1 MDLSAVQAKPTR
13 RRYITLL
20 MIFITVVICYV
31 DRANLAVASAHI
43 QQEFGISKAEMGYVF
58 SAFAWLYTLCQI
70 PGGWFL
76 DRVGSRLTYFI
87 AILGWSVA
95 TLLQGFAS
103 GLLSLIGLR
112 AITGI
117 FEAPAFPTNNRLV
130 TSWFPE
136 QERASAVGFYTS
148 GQFVGLAF
156 LTPLLIWIQE
166 LLSWHWVFIITGGI
180 GIIWSLVWMKVY
192 QAPSQSKGINQAEL
206 DYIRAGGAM
215 VDGDAPGEKKACVKL
230 TAADWK
236 LVFHRKLCGVYLGQF
251 AVTSTLWFFL
261 TWFPNYLTQEKH
273 IAALTAGF
281 MTTVP
286 FLAAFVGVILSGMV
300 ADRLVRSGRSL
311 GFARKTPIICGLLIS
326 TCIMGAN
333 YTNDPLWIMVLM
345 ALAFFGNGFASITW
359 SLVSSLAPVRL
370 IGLTGGMFNFIGGLG
385 GITVPLVVG
394 YLAQDYGFAPA
405 LVYISV
411 VALIGALSYILLVG
425 DVQRV
430 G

>member
-1 MDLSAVQAKPTR
+1 MVSGLAMPRIWRQMTMDISVTAAQPGR
-13 RRYITLL
+13 RRYLTLV

-31 DRANLAVASAHI
+31 DRANLAVASMHI
-43 QQEFGISKAEMGYVF
+43 QKEFGITKAEMGYVF

-76 DRVGSRLTYFI
+76 DRIGSRLTYFI
-87 AILGWSVA
+87 AIFGWSVA
-95 TLLQGFAS
+95 TLLQGFAT

-117 FEAPAFPTNNRLV
+117 FEAPAFPANNRMV

-136 QERASAVGFYTS
+136 HERASAVGFYTS

-166 LLSWHWVFIITGGI
+166 MLSWHWVFIVTGGI
-180 GIIWSLVWMKVY
+180 GIIWSLVWFKVY
-192 QAPSQSKGINQAEL
+192 QPP
-206 DYIRAGGAM
+206 R
-215 VDGDAPGEKKACVKL
+215 L
-230 TAADWK
+230 TKADWK
-236 LVFHRKLCGVYLGQF
+236 LVFHRKLVGVYLGQF
-251 AVTSTLWFFL
+251 AVNSTLWFFL
-261 TWFPNYLTQEKH
+261 TWFPNYLTQEKG
-273 IAALTAGF
+273 ITALKAGF

-286 FLAAFVGVILSGMV
+286 FLAAFFGVLLSGWL
-300 ADRLVRSGRSL
+300 ADKLVKKGFSL
-311 GFARKTPIICGLLIS
+311 GVARKTPIICGLLIS

-333 YTNDPLWIMVLM
+333 YTNDPLWIMALM
-345 ALAFFGNGFASITW
+345 AIAFFGNGFASITW
-359 SLVSSLAPVRL
+359 SLISSLAPMRL

-385 GITVPLVVG
+385 GISVPLVIG
-394 YLAQDYGFAPA
+394 YLAQSYGFAPA

-411 VALIGALSYILLVG
+411 VALLGALSYILLVG
-425 DVQRV
+425 DVKRV

>member
-1 MDLSAVQAKPTR
+1 MDISVTAAQPGR
-13 RRYITLL
+13 RRYLTLV

-31 DRANLAVASAHI
+31 DRANLAVASMHI
-43 QQEFGISKAEMGYVF
+43 QKEFGITKAEMGYVF

-76 DRVGSRLTYFI
+76 DRIGSRLTYFI
-87 AILGWSVA
+87 AIFGWSVA
-95 TLLQGFAS
+95 TLLQGFAT

-117 FEAPAFPTNNRLV
+117 FEAPAFPANNRMV

-136 QERASAVGFYTS
+136 HERASAVGFYTS

-166 LLSWHWVFIITGGI
+166 MLSWHWVFIVTGGI
-180 GIIWSLVWMKVY
+180 GIIWSLVWFKVY
-192 QAPSQSKGINQAEL
+192 QPP
-206 DYIRAGGAM
+206 R
-215 VDGDAPGEKKACVKL
+215 L
-230 TAADWK
+230 TKADWK
-236 LVFHRKLCGVYLGQF
+236 LVFHRKLVGVYLGQF
-251 AVTSTLWFFL
+251 AVNSTLWFFL
-261 TWFPNYLTQEKH
+261 TWFPNYLTQEKG
-273 IAALTAGF
+273 ITALKAGF

-286 FLAAFVGVILSGMV
+286 FLAAFFGVLLSGWL
-300 ADRLVRSGRSL
+300 ADKLVKKGFSL
-311 GFARKTPIICGLLIS
+311 GVARKTPIICGLLIS

-333 YTNDPLWIMVLM
+333 YTNDPLWIMALM
-345 ALAFFGNGFASITW
+345 AIAFFGNGFASITW
-359 SLVSSLAPVRL
+359 SLISSLAPMRL

-385 GITVPLVVG
+385 GISVPLVIG
-394 YLAQDYGFAPA
+394 YLAQSYGFAPA

-411 VALIGALSYILLVG
+411 VALLGALSYILLVG
-425 DVQRV
+425 DVKRV